1 VSDAVIDAIGQGLAV
16 AVRGPIDLYNEVFL
30 TTLTDSN
37 VVKQLRVEIIDD
49 KEVEIPIIAGMVP
62 LATGAG
68 VGASDEHAAGG
79 ESEALVFTASAS
91 SPEQGWR
98 RLGED
103 SSAFV
108 ILANANDVDSLRATR
123 RDLDFVRELGDVPTV
138 LATYVSMG
146 DDAVPAEEVAK
157 TLGINGETP
166 IVTCQLRDRDSV
178 MAVVTRALE
187 LVES

>member
-1 VSDAVIDAIGQGLAV
+1 
-16 AVRGPIDLYNEVFL
+16 VFL

-37 VVKQLRVEIIDD
+37 VTKQLRVEIIDD
-49 KEVEIPIIAGMVP
+49 KEVEIPIVAGMVP
-62 LATGAG
+62 LTTGAG
-68 VGASDEHAAGG
+68 AGASDEHAAGG

-91 SPEQGWR
+91 SPEQAWK
-98 RLGED
+98 RLGSD

-123 RDLDFVRELGDVPTV
+123 RDLDFVRELGDMPTV

-146 DDAVPAEEVAK
+146 DESVAAEEVAK
-157 TLGINGETP
+157 TLGINGKIP

-178 MAVVTRALE
+178 MAVVSRALE
-187 LVES
+187 LVAS